1 VFAHPPGFRS
11 RCESAGGVSTV
22 LRHIVIFW
30 RSEQAQDLIEYSLL
44 MAFICLSGA
53 AFFIGMGRTTSA
65 IWATVNNRLA
75 ASNNQS

>member
-1 VFAHPPGFRS
+1 M
-11 RCESAGGVSTV
+11 